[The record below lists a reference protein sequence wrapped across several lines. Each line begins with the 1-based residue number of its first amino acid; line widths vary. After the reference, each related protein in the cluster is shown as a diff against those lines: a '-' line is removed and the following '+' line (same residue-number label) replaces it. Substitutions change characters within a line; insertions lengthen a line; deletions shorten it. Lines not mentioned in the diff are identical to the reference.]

1 MSRPMQGFKGAGS
14 CEAGTNRGPQR
25 SRAQPCRVLNTLT
38 LEPDANSA
46 PDGCALDRC
55 GPRFV
60 PASQDPAPLKPCI
73 GRDIQHSAP
82 QASIQKVPADD
93 DSAILPAALDELCG
107 WTLALSTP
115 PCVLNITGEQWRAR
129 ERVHA
134 VRNPLDQW

>member
-25 SRAQPCRVLNTLT
+25 SRAQPSGAELASGSRVRVFSTLH
-38 LEPDANSA
+38 
-46 PDGCALDRC
+46 GCALDRC